1 VEEGFPFYLPLE
13 VVAIDVPT
21 DPRSVGGAPGEA
33 RANAALTEP
42 DTMRQFS
49 EWMCAQRW
57 YAGKGRAPSL
67 RFIGG
72 YSLADASG
80 SAAIRVH
87 LVLDEAETPKLYQV
101 PLTVRSEPTG
111 ELSPGLA
118 AMSGGERPLYF
129 YDGPRDPAFA
139 HALLRLILDEGTGL
153 AEGAGLDD
161 GESAT
166 GEAPVFVQGH
176 TAFPGGSPQIVSSR
190 VLGGEQSN
198 TSIVFEMKDAEGAP
212 AAPLICKLF
221 RALHHGDNPDVVL
234 LEALGAAGSRVVPR
248 SIGHVT
254 GEWRDD
260 GRADGR
266 AHGHLAF
273 AQEFFP
279 DVEDAWR
286 LTLRAAEEAKD
297 FTNAAR
303 ALGEA
308 TAEVHETLAAALG
321 TSECSPADIDSAVAS
336 MLRRLDIAIK
346 EVPELARW
354 RESIGIV
361 YARAVVTPWP
371 RLQRIHGDLHLGQ
384 VLAVPGRGWVLLD
397 FEGEPLRP
405 MAERNRPDL
414 PLRDVAGMLRSF
426 DYVAGAYALAHPGLS
441 ATDWALACRRA
452 FVAGYS
458 ARTGHD
464 LRANRLLL
472 DAFEIDKAIYEAI
485 YEARNRP
492 DWLSIPVAA
501 IKRLAERSSVS

>member
-1 VEEGFPFYLPLE
+1 M
-13 VVAIDVPT
+13 IDVPT
-21 DPRSVGGAPGEA
+21 DPTSVGGAPDDA
-33 RANAALTEP
+33 RAGAALTEP
-42 DTMRQFS
+42 DTMRQFT

-67 RFIGG
+67 RFIGSYG
-72 YSLADASG
+72 LADPSG

-101 PLTVRSEPTG
+101 PLTVRSGPVG
-111 ELSPGLA
+111 ELSEALA
-118 AMSGGERPLYF
+118 AMSGGDDPLYF

-139 HALLRLILDEGTGL
+139 HALLRLILDEGVGL
-153 AEGAGLDD
+153 GDGA
-161 GESAT
+161 SSQTA
-166 GEAPVFVQGH
+166 EAPVLVQGH
-176 TAFPGGSPQIVSSR
+176 TSFPGSLAQIVSSR

-198 TSIVFEMKDAEGAP
+198 TSIVYDMKDAEGEPTAP
-212 AAPLICKLF
+212 VICKLF

-234 LEALGAAGSRVVPR
+234 LEALGAAESRVVPR

-254 GEWRDD
+254 GEWQDAGRDD
-260 GRADGR
+260 GRAR
-266 AHGHLAF
+266 GHLAF

-279 DVEDAWR
+279 EAEDAWR
-286 LTLRAAEEAKD
+286 LTLRAAEEGRD
-297 FTNAAR
+297 FTTAAR

-321 TSECSPADIDSAVAS
+321 TSECSAADIDSVVAS
-336 MLRRLDIAIK
+336 MLRRLDIAIN

-354 RESIGIV
+354 REAIGIV
-361 YARAVVTPWP
+361 YARAVVAPWP

-384 VLAVPGRGWVLLD
+384 VLAVAGRGWVLLD

-405 MAERNRPDL
+405 MIERNRPDV

-426 DYVAGAYALAHPGLS
+426 DYVAGAFALANLGRS

-452 FVAGYS
+452 FVGGYS
-458 ARTGHD
+458 ERTGHD

-501 IKRLAERSSVS
+501 IGRLAQRSSVG